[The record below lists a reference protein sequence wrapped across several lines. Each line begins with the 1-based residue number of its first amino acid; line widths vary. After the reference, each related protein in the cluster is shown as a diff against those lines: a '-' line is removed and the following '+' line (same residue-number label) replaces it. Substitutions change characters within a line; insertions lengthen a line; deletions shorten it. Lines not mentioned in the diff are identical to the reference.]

1 MKPPP
6 QSSSPSAYR
15 EAGVDI
21 DAQERGLAQVK
32 KLARA
37 TFTPGVLSEIGGFGG
52 LFRPDLA
59 GMSEPV
65 LVASADG
72 VGTKLAVARLAGDY
86 STVGRDLVN
95 HCVND
100 ILVQGALPLFFLDYV
115 GAGAL
120 EPERLVELVRG
131 VAEGCTANGCALLG
145 GETAEMPGFYQ
156 PGDYELVGFIVGLV
170 DRPKLL
176 DGSRVAP
183 GDVLVGLPSAG
194 LHTNGYSLAR
204 RILFDKLGLGVRD
217 RAPWERKKRVGEVL
231 LAPHLSYLGA
241 FRPLLGHPAL
251 HGLAH
256 ITGGGLTDNL
266 PRILPRGTHAEIR
279 VGAWEIPE
287 LFRFL
292 EEKGEVEI
300 EEMLRVFNMGIGMV
314 AAVAPAGLAELLA
327 GLRATGHRGWVIGK
341 VGQGGEGV
349 VYELGRWGE
358 DDEGGADEGGADESG
373 DDEEEDADDAGA

>member
-1 MKPPP
+1 MSGPEP
-6 QSSSPSAYR
+6 SSAYAR
-15 EAGVDI
+15 AGVDI

-37 TFTPGVLSEIGGFGG
+37 TFTPGVLSEIGSFGG

-59 GMSEPV
+59 GMAEPV

-72 VGTKLAVARLAGDY
+72 VGTKLAVAKMAGSY
-86 STVGRDLVN
+86 ATVGRDLVN

-100 ILVQGALPLFFLDYV
+100 ILVQGAVPLFFLDYV
-115 GAGAL
+115 GAGVL
-120 EPERLVELVRG
+120 EPAKMVELVRG
-131 VAEGCTANGCALLG
+131 VADGCRENGCALLG

-170 DRPKLL
+170 DRPRVL

-204 RILFDKLGLGVRD
+204 RILFDRLGLGVGD
-217 RAPWERKKRVGEVL
+217 RAPWSEKGKETVGEAL
-231 LAPHLSYLGA
+231 LAPHLSYLPA
-241 FRPLLGHPAL
+241 VRPLLGHPAL

-266 PRILPRGTHAEIR
+266 PRILPVGCRAEIR
-279 VGAWEIPE
+279 LGTWEIPP
-287 LFRFL
+287 LFHFL
-292 EEKGEVEI
+292 QEQGEVEAD
-300 EEMLRVFNMGIGMV
+300 EMFRVFNMGIGLV
-314 AAVAPAGLAELLA
+314 LAVAPDGLREVLA
-327 GLRATGHRGWVIGK
+327 GLREGGQRASLIGT
-341 VGQGGEGV
+341 VQAGGAGV
-349 VYELGRWGE
+349 VYDLGPAAVPPG
-358 DDEGGADEGGADESG
+358 
-373 DDEEEDADDAGA
+373 